1 MDAKYKKSLKIV
13 SLLVISLLIAG
24 ASAEVYSY
32 MNIEGSATISAAEL
46 SWALGTSAPAGT
58 TIVGY
63 TVTDLNFSVPQDTF
77 KNYTDCLNIVN
88 NDASNNYDFDLTT
101 TVTAGD
107 TSKFSTFDLVVY
119 DPDTNIG
126 LARLDILTEEGTA
139 SSLIIT
145 SSDTL
150 AIRFEIDPATGETSY
165 IFVLYGTI
173 DIHSSI
179 THPFF
184 SFFLHIFLVT

>member
-63 TVTDLNFSVPQDTF
+63 
-77 KNYTDCLNIVN
+77 
-88 NDASNNYDFDLTT
+88 
-101 TVTAGD
+101 
-107 TSKFSTFDLVVY
+107 
-119 DPDTNIG
+119 
-126 LARLDILTEEGTA
+126 IL
-139 SSLIIT
+139 
-145 SSDTL
+145 
-150 AIRFEIDPATGETSY
+150 
-165 IFVLYGTI
+165 
-173 DIHSSI
+173 
-179 THPFF
+179 
-184 SFFLHIFLVT
+184 